1 VSEMDPQ
8 LDRVAVV
15 SGAGTGI
22 GRAIAMKFGVLGWR
36 VAVGGRRVDRL
47 DDTASLIQ
55 QSGGICVG
63 HQLDVMDAESVEHFF
78 ADIESRWGTAT
89 VVINNAGAGRFG
101 PLYGAR
107 AEEIEAE
114 IVTKLVGSL
123 YMARRGIQ
131 AMRREG
137 TGGDVLFLTSIS
149 AAQPWPFQVAY
160 SAANAG
166 VEHAARGLR
175 LELEGTGIRVNVL
188 RSGET
193 VGTDFSIRDLG
204 SDRMQ
209 AATDYWFRRGILRHS
224 GLMTPDM
231 VADAVVTAVTLP
243 RGYQYDLMTVIPTA
257 PVGELPGTLE
267 EFGALMMRHMPSS
280 EPEPVRDPG
289 VEKLPQ
295 QSVQDRR
302 TAE

>member
-1 VSEMDPQ
+1 MSETDPQ

-22 GRAIAMKFGVLGWR
+22 GRAIAIKFGALGWR

-47 DDTASLIQ
+47 NDTASLIR
-55 QSGGICVG
+55 QSGGISVG

-78 ADIESRWGTAT
+78 ADVESRWGPAT
-89 VVINNAGAGRFG
+89 VVINNAGAARFG
-101 PLYGAR
+101 PLDSTE
-107 AEEIEAE
+107 AEQIETE

-131 AMRREG
+131 AMRREA

-175 LELEGTGIRVNVL
+175 LELEGSGIRVNVL
-188 RSGET
+188 RCGET
-193 VGTDFSIRDLG
+193 IGTDFSIGDLG

-209 AATDYWFRRGILRHS
+209 AATDYWFRRGIMRHS

-231 VADAVVTAVTLP
+231 VADAVVAAVTLP
-243 RGYQYDLMTVIPTA
+243 AGYQYDLMTVIPTA

-267 EFGALMMRHMPSS
+267 EFGALMMRHMPSH

-289 VEKLPQ
+289 EAKLLE
-295 QSVQDRR
+295 QSAHDRR
-302 TAE
+302 MAE

>member
-1 VSEMDPQ
+1 VSEKDPQ
-8 LDRVAVV
+8 RHRVAVI

-22 GRAIAMKFGVLGWR
+22 GRAIAMKLGALGWR
-36 VAVGGRRVDRL
+36 IAVGGRRVDRL
-47 DDTASLIQ
+47 DETKSLVQ
-55 QSGGICVG
+55 QSGGNCLA
-63 HQLDVMDAESVEHFF
+63 HPLDVMDAESVERFF
-78 ADIESRWGTAT
+78 ADVESRWGPVT
-89 VVINNAGAGRFG
+89 VVINNAGAARFG
-101 PLYGAR
+101 PLDDAG

-131 AMRREG
+131 TMRREG

-188 RSGET
+188 RCGET
-193 VGTDFSIRDLG
+193 IGTDFSIRDFG

-209 AATDYWFRRGILRHS
+209 AATDYWFRRGIMRHT

-231 VADAVVTAVTLP
+231 VADAVVAAVTLP
-243 RGYQYDLMTVIPTA
+243 MGYQYDLMTVIPTA
-257 PVGELPGTLE
+257 PIGELPGTLE
-267 EFGALMMRHMPSS
+267 EYGALMMRLIPPSELES
-280 EPEPVRDPG
+280 LRDPG
-289 VEKLPQ
+289 EAGLVR
-295 QSVQDRR
+295 QSVQ
-302 TAE
+302 EENG